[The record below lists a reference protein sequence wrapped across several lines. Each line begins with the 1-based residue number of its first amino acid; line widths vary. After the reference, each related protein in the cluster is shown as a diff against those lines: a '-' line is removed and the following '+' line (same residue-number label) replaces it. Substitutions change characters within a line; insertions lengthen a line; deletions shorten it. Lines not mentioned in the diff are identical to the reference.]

1 MNPTP
6 TRLEIKDIECP
17 HCHQKFAL
25 SEAVQRSLAD
35 QVQNQVQGSLA
46 QERLRLEQDHNKTVQ
61 LEVAKALEIQKKA
74 AERQMDLNKKEAEA
88 KEAALAQSIQ
98 VQQDLMKA
106 KLDLENQIR
115 NSELEKMQAVEAA
128 RRQTQETTRVAEEE
142 RSRLVVADLQRQLRD
157 VTDQLGVAQRRAQ
170 QGSQEAQ
177 GEVLEEMFQTELQ
190 KVFRA
195 PDNIREIKKGERGA
209 DMVLEI
215 NDLQGNRLGAVLFE
229 TKRAENWSQKWVSK
243 IKQDLVENRADVGV
257 IVATNLPDGVRHFG
271 MVDGIWVASPSC
283 GLQLA
288 QVLRRS
294 LCAVAEANT
303 MKINTAD
310 RAQVLYRYVRSSEF
324 RQMVELVVN
333 SFINLKADLD
343 REKNSMQRHWKA
355 REQKIEMIREN
366 FIKLVGGTDGL
377 AELGDIQGLSL
388 GDSEQSQPPQG
399 ETVEAA

>member
-6 TRLEIKDIECP
+6 TRLEINDIECP
-17 HCHQKFAL
+17 KCRHKFAL
-25 SEAVQRSLAD
+25 SEAVQLSLAD

-46 QERLRLEQDHNKTVQ
+46 QERQRLEEENNKTVQ

-74 AERQMDLNKKEAEA
+74 SERQIDLNKKEAEA
-88 KEAALAQSIQ
+88 KEVALADSIRAQ
-98 VQQDLMKA
+98 RDLMKA

-128 RRQTQETTRVAEEE
+128 RRQTQEITRVAEEE

-177 GEVLEEMFQTELQ
+177 GEVLEEMFQAELQ

-333 SFINLKADLD
+333 SFINLKSDLD
-343 REKNSMQRHWKA
+343 KEKNSMQRHWKA

-377 AELGDIQGLSL
+377 AELGDIKGLSL
-388 GDSEQSQPPQG
+388 GDSEQSQLPQG
-399 ETVEAA
+399 ETVGAA